1 MNALLLKELCSEKVI
16 ELSYGRKDTGISGI
30 YAAQGGRSMPG
41 LFRPGRAPFEM
52 TANI

>member
-16 ELSYGRKDTGISGI
+16 ESSYKRKNTEISGM

-41 LFRPGRAPFEM
+41 LSGLDM
-52 TANI
+52 LLLK